1 MDMEKIK
8 LLRQQLNQEMKKPH
22 RKWDNK
28 KIEELN
34 EELFKLLLD
43 EGELKEDIEV
53 KQRRLMQNAVISRQ
67 EVKKQ
72 RRTALQRRLTPI
84 AACLAVVLGLNQWSL
99 SALGMNGFQ
108 AVYRYTTRGIG
119 FGEDKADDN
128 DPYGIR
134 AKCAEY
140 GIDYP
145 IPRYIPDGFELCE
158 VTESSSRL
166 SFNFE
171 KKEEGKEQAESPR
184 IMFAYYVDYK
194 NENLGIPTDEKNYE
208 EVHINGEMFMVGK
221 EDGQYRALW
230 SDNRVLFFLSTL
242 NTDYSESESVLRNAA

>member
-8 LLRQQLNQEMKKPH
+8 LLRQQLKMEMKKPH
-22 RKWDNK
+22 RKWDSK

-34 EELFKLLLD
+34 EDLFKLLLD
-43 EGELKEDIEV
+43 EGELREDIET
-53 KQRRLMQNAVISRQ
+53 KQRRLMQNAVMSRQ
-67 EVKKQ
+67 EVRKQ
-72 RRTALQRRLTPI
+72 RRSALQCRLAPI

-108 AVYRYTTRGIG
+108 AIYRFTTRGIE
-119 FGEDKADDN
+119 FREYNVEDN

-145 IPRYIPDGFELCE
+145 IPRYIPAGFELCE
-158 VTESSSRL
+158 VKEEASVL

-171 KKEEGKEQAESPR
+171 IKEKGKKPPEYPR
-184 IMFAYYVDYK
+184 IMFVYYVNFK
-194 NENLGIPTDEKNYE
+194 NKNIGIPSDEKNFE
-208 EVHINGEMFMVGK
+208 EVHINGETFMVGK
-221 EDGQYRALW
+221 EDDQYRALW
-230 SDNRVLFFLSTL
+230 SDGTVLFFIKTS
-242 NTDYSESESVLRNAA
+242 NIDYSVSERILRNAA